1 MSFFSRLFGSNNE
14 SASGENVSIATVDDI
29 PEETFIE
36 KTAPDPRVEKNV
48 ENEINQDNIQSLF
61 AFLGIDFQQQG
72 YDDALI
78 NPDTSYMNQNI
89 DAILSDLEMKIKK
102 VMTFY
107 EDSTK
112 QLDFLIESRGRLGMV
127 DTVDEFKMKKE
138 RALRHMEK
146 VIEMQVELSGQN
158 RSSHRVTISYKRGF
172 HNGMAT
178 IAHHESGR
186 YKF

>member
-1 MSFFSRLFGSNNE
+1 MSFWSRLFGNSNGSPN
-14 SASGENVSIATVDDI
+14 AENTSSSTVDDI
-29 PEETFIE
+29 PEDKFSE
-36 KTAPDPRVEKNV
+36 KTEPAPQTEKPT
-48 ENEINQDNIQSLF
+48 ENSISQDNIQALY

-89 DAILSDLEMKIKK
+89 DAILSDLEMTIKK

-127 DTVDEFKMKKE
+127 DTVDELKMKKD

-146 VIEMQVELSGQN
+146 VLEMEKELSGEN